1 MRRMIEK
8 ILSYYA
14 SECEVTTADGV
25 KTVRAFLEPVQSSG
39 REGFLKKMHAL
50 GEIPDGRYV
59 YIGPISAMPEADGR
73 VICGGREFTVCRAE
87 TLFMQDEPVYVWGLL
102 RSCGG
107 IDDAG
112 TD

>member
-1 MRRMIEK
+1 MRGMIEK

-25 KTVRAFLEPVQSSG
+25 KTVRAFIAPVQSTG
-39 REGFLKKMHAL
+39 KEGFLKKMHAL

-59 YIGPISAMPEADGR
+59 YISSASAVPEENGS
-73 VICGGREFTVCRAE
+73 VVCGGREYAVCRAE
-87 TLFMQDEPVYVWGLL
+87 TLLMQDEPVYVWGLL
-102 RSCGG
+102 REVGG
-107 IDDAG
+107 DDDAG